1 MPITGIKLDDMPLM
15 LKHILFFILLP
26 LLFAANVFAF
36 DKADSLK
43 QKLNIISYRVDSLQK
58 KLEYS
63 SDSSKGKIYTTIAL
77 QYLKADTNRDKKTHD
92 RYLES
97 ALNNTMKALHFY
109 SKYNDS
115 TGLRLCFDQL
125 AFIYHKQQKF
135 AQAKWFILQ
144 SNTLS
149 RERNDVLQIISSLLV
164 LADIKRDI
172 GDYSL
177 AKRDLYEALTLSAKN
192 RLPEQAS
199 QVQLQLAGL
208 YSKLN
213 EPLKSA
219 LAFNRHLKIDDS
231 LNKARLK
238 LLAIQMHKEALLAAA
253 KKKVFL
259 TGNSRQIVSGS
270 SKTTGS
276 LAYLSFSSF

>member
-1 MPITGIKLDDMPLM
+1 MFADMPLITKQ
-15 LKHILFFILLP
+15 LLFIFFIP
-26 LLFAANVFAF
+26 LLLTTNAF
-36 DKADSLK
+36 GFEKADSLK
-43 QKLNIISYRVDSLQK
+43 QKLNLTLISVDSLQK

-77 QYLKADTNRDKKTHD
+77 QYLKADTIGDKKTHN

-135 AQAKWFILQ
+135 AQAKWFVLQ

-149 RERNDVLQIISSLLV
+149 RERNDVSQIISSLQV
-164 LADIKRDI
+164 LADIKSDI

-177 AKRDLYEALTLSAKN
+177 AKRDLNEALTLSAKN
-192 RLPEQAS
+192 HLPVQAS
-199 QVQLQLAGL
+199 LVQLQLAGL
-208 YSKLN
+208 YTKLN

-238 LLAIQMHKEALLAAA
+238 LLAIQMRKEVLLAAA

-259 TGNSRQIVSGS
+259 TGNRTQIASGS

>member
-1 MPITGIKLDDMPLM
+1 MFADMPLITKQ
-15 LKHILFFILLP
+15 LLFIFFIP
-26 LLFAANVFAF
+26 LLLTTNAF
-36 DKADSLK
+36 GFEKADSLK
-43 QKLNIISYRVDSLQK
+43 QKLNLTLISVDSLQK

-77 QYLKADTNRDKKTHD
+77 QYLKADTIGDKKTHN

-135 AQAKWFILQ
+135 AQAKWFVLQ

-149 RERNDVLQIISSLLV
+149 RERNDVSQIISSLQV
-164 LADIKRDI
+164 LADIKSDI

-177 AKRDLYEALTLSAKN
+177 AKRDLNEALTLSAKN
-192 RLPEQAS
+192 HLPVQAS
-199 QVQLQLAGL
+199 LVQLQLAGL
-208 YSKLN
+208 YTKLN